1 MGNYSINTRTNDFN
15 ECVENILQTDF
26 KKYEII
32 LAERD
37 NYSDNIKV

>member
-1 MGNYSINTRTNDFN
+1 M
-15 ECVENILQTDF
+15 DF

-37 NYSDNIKV
+37 NYCDNIKVYKKTNLFTYKIRENQQ